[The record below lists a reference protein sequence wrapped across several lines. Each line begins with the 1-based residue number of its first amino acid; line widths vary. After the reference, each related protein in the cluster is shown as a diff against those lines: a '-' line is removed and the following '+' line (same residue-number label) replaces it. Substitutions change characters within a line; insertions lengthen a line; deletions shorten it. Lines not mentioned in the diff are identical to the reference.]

1 VVTRWLGL
9 AALAAV
15 VLLGTAGCG
24 GVNVSDVAEATDG
37 QLTVYSS
44 LPLQGPSGGTSER
57 IVDGEK
63 LALADAGGRAGRFK
77 IEYVSLDDASPTTGQ
92 WNPGITATDA
102 KLAAQDTSTIAYLGD
117 LDSGATALSLQ
128 FINEAGILQISPAS
142 PYVGLTSSLEAGQ
155 DEPERFYPSGKR
167 TFVRLQPG
175 DIGQAEAQIQL
186 MKSLGVQR
194 LYVLDDQEPF
204 EMPLADIVAD
214 FAERA
219 GITVVT
225 HDSIST
231 APEAVFTGAVEKIV
245 QSHAQA
251 VFLAG
256 GQGPGTVALW
266 RELYRADPSLL
277 LLGSNSMDG
286 EAFASQI
293 GAAGS
298 RTYLTTPVLP
308 ARLYPP
314 AAQRVLRHYRSVF
327 HADGGAEALYGYEA
341 MKLVLDAVRSSRARG
356 NDRQTVI
363 AHVFATRRR
372 NSVLGR
378 YSVQSNGET
387 TLSQYGVDR
396 VSGGRAVFLRAVSIG
411 SPGLVGPAA
420 LPAAAAP

>member
-1 VVTRWLGL
+1 VLARWLGL
-9 AALAAV
+9 VALAAAFL
-15 VLLGTAGCG
+15 VLVGCG
-24 GVNVSDVAEATDG
+24 NVTVSDVAEATDD

-44 LPLQGPSGGTSER
+44 LPLQGPEAGASEQ

-63 LALADAGGRAGRFK
+63 LALADADHRAGAFK
-77 IEYVSLDDASPTTGQ
+77 IDYVSLDDSSPTSGQ
-92 WNPGITATDA
+92 WNPGITATNA
-102 KLAAQDTSTIAYLGD
+102 KTAAQDTSTIAYLGD
-117 LDSGATALSLQ
+117 LDSGATAVSLQ
-128 FINEAGILQISPAS
+128 FINEAGILQISPSS

-175 DIGQAEAQIQL
+175 DIGQAQAQVQL
-186 MKSLGVQR
+186 MKSLGVHR

-245 QSHAQA
+245 ESHAQA

-256 GQGPGTVALW
+256 SEGPGTVALW
-266 RELYRADPSLL
+266 RDLYRAEPNLL
-277 LLGSNSMDG
+277 LLGSSSMDG
-286 EAFASQI
+286 EAFTSQI
-293 GAAGS
+293 GAAGAN
-298 RTYLTTPVLP
+298 TYLTTPVLP

-314 AAQRVLRHYRSVF
+314 AAQGVLRHYRSVF
-327 HADGGAEALYGYEA
+327 GAEGGPDALYGYEA
-341 MKLVLDAVRSSRARG
+341 MTLVLDAVRGAGARG

-363 AHVFATRRR
+363 DRVFATRDR
-372 NSVLGR
+372 NSVIGR

-396 VSGGRAVFLRAVSIG
+396 VSGGRPVFLRAVPIG
-411 SPGLVGPAA
+411 SP
-420 LPAAAAP
+420 AP